1 MNDDAYA
8 DPEQQFQSPEII
20 GNSPVIVRLRAQVA
34 RLLSRQVAGG
44 RLPPIL
50 LEGET
55 GTGKG
60 LMARA
65 LHRCSMRSA
74 EPFIDVDCA
83 AIPEP
88 LLESEM
94 FGYERGAFTDAR
106 QTKPGLFQLADRG
119 TIFLDE
125 IGLLPRSLQAKLLKV
140 VEDRGVRR
148 LGGTRSQIVDV
159 WIITATNEDLAAATR
174 GRLFREDLY
183 HRLAALTLRMPP
195 LRERGADIVLLAERF
210 LARVSTEYGL
220 PTKMLTADAKAA
232 ILSHPWPGNVR
243 ELLNVIERV
252 VLLSDERIITAD
264 RLELS
269 PCLQPNGSPPPASP
283 EMPPR
288 IRRFGRIVDRGRLVE
303 VLAEADWNLSLA
315 AARLAVPRN
324 TLRYWMVKLEVHP
337 SGGAAPVTASRPMDL
352 PAAGL
357 PSGAARNGSTS
368 NSFLLP
374 EAKLS
379 RDAGPRWRIRREGCP

>member
-74 EPFIDVDCA
+74 MPFIDVDCA

-252 VLLSDERIITAD
+252 VLLSDEPIITAD

-269 PCLQPNGSPPPASP
+269 PCLQPNGSPPLASP
-283 EMPPR
+283 EMPAR

-337 SGGAAPVTASRPMDL
+337 SGGTAPVTASRPRDL

>member
-1 MNDDAYA
+1 MLDDGNGHTG
-8 DPEQQFQSPEII
+8 PKKQSPASEII
-20 GNSPVIVRLRAQVA
+20 GQSPIMVRLRTQVA
-34 RLLSRQVAGG
+34 RLLSRQIAGG

-83 AIPEP
+83 AIPET
-88 LLESEM
+88 LLEAEL

-106 QTKPGLFQLADRG
+106 QTKPGLFQLAERG

-140 VEDRGVRR
+140 VEDQRVRR
-148 LGGTRSQIVDV
+148 LGGTRSQLVDAWV
-159 WIITATNEDLAAATR
+159 ITATNEDLAVATR
-174 GRLFREDLY
+174 AGLFREDLY
-183 HRLAALTLRMPP
+183 HRLATVTLRMPP
-195 LRERGADIVLLAERF
+195 LRERGDDILLLAERF
-210 LARVSTEYGL
+210 LARVSTEYGV
-220 PTKMLTADAKAA
+220 PTRLLSADAKAA
-232 ILSHPWPGNVR
+232 LLSHSWPGNVR

-252 VLLSDERIITAD
+252 VLLWDERIITAD

-269 PCLQPNGSPPPASP
+269 PALQPNGGPPLATPAQEIP
-283 EMPPR
+283 AR
-288 IRRFGRIVDRGRLVE
+288 LRRFGRIVDRGRLVE
-303 VLAEADWNLSLA
+303 VLGEADWNLSLA

-324 TLRYWMVKLEVHP
+324 TLRYWMVKLEVYSP
-337 SGGAAPVTASRPMDL
+337 GV
-352 PAAGL
+352 AG
-357 PSGAARNGSTS
+357 
-368 NSFLLP
+368 FLLP
-374 EAKLS
+374 EKRS
-379 RDAGPRWRIRREGCP
+379 SDAGPRGLKDCSLPLRRKPISSADGGA

>member
-74 EPFIDVDCA
+74 KPFIDVDCA

-252 VLLSDERIITAD
+252 VLLSDEPIITAD

-337 SGGAAPVTASRPMDL
+337 SGGAAPVTASRPRDL

-374 EAKLS
+374 ETKLS

>member
-1 MNDDAYA
+1 M
-8 DPEQQFQSPEII
+8 
-20 GNSPVIVRLRAQVA
+20 VRLRAQVA
-34 RLLSRQVAGG
+34 RLLSRQIAGG
-44 RLPPIL
+44 RFPPIL

-83 AIPEP
+83 AIPET
-88 LLESEM
+88 LLEAEL

-106 QTKPGLFQLADRG
+106 QNKPGLFQLADRG

-140 VEDRGVRR
+140 VEDRRVRR
-148 LGGTRSQIVDV
+148 LGGTKSQIVDA

-174 GRLFREDLY
+174 ARHFREDLY

-195 LRERGADIVLLAERF
+195 LRERGADILLLAERF
-210 LARVSTEYGL
+210 LARFSTEYGL

-232 ILSHPWPGNVR
+232 MLSHSWPGNVR
-243 ELLNVIERV
+243 ELINVIERV
-252 VLLSDERIITAD
+252 VLMSDERIITAD

-269 PCLQPNGSPPPASP
+269 SVRPTERKPSPGHPTGDPRPAPALREDHRPGATRAGAPGNRLESVAGRGAAGRASEYAPVLDGEARGSSS
-283 EMPPR
+283 
-288 IRRFGRIVDRGRLVE
+288 IRRGRAGRDDPARGVVLRQAPHPHGRDPGRFNLERVA
-303 VLAEADWNLSLA
+303 LAEEALE
-315 AARLAVPRN
+315 
-324 TLRYWMVKLEVHP
+324 RYR
-337 SGGAAPVTASRPMDL
+337 SIPV
-352 PAAGL
+352 
-357 PSGAARNGSTS
+357 
-368 NSFLLP
+368 
-374 EAKLS
+374 
-379 RDAGPRWRIRREGCP
+379 WV

>member
-1 MNDDAYA
+1 MNDDAYT
-8 DPEQQFQSPEII
+8 DLQQQFQSPEII
-20 GNSPVIVRLRAQVA
+20 GNSPVMMRLRAQVA

-44 RLPPIL
+44 RFPPIL

-60 LMARA
+60 LVARA
-65 LHRCSMRSA
+65 LHRRGMRSA
-74 EPFIDVDCA
+74 EPFIDMDCA
-83 AIPEP
+83 AIPET
-88 LLESEM
+88 LLEAEV

-106 QTKPGLFQLADRG
+106 QSKPGLFELADRG

-174 GRLFREDLY
+174 ARRFREDLY
-183 HRLAALTLRMPP
+183 HRLGGLTLRMPP
-195 LRERGADIVLLAERF
+195 LRERGPDILLLAERF

-220 PTKMLTADAKAA
+220 PTKTLAADAKAA

-269 PCLQPNGSPPPASP
+269 PCLQPNGSLPLPSP
-283 EMPPR
+283 EIPAR

-315 AARLAVPRN
+315 AVRLAVPRN
-324 TLRYWMVKLEVHP
+324 TLRYWMVKLEVYSP
-337 SGGAAPVTASRPMDL
+337 GGA
-352 PAAGL
+352 GI
-357 PSGAARNGSTS
+357 
-368 NSFLLP
+368 LLP
-374 EAKLS
+374 ERRS
-379 RDAGPRWRIRREGCP
+379 SDAGPRGLKECSLPSRRKPISADGGA

>member
-1 MNDDAYA
+1 MNDDAYT
-8 DPEQQFQSPEII
+8 DPQKQFQSSEII
-20 GNSPVIVRLRAQVA
+20 GNSPVMVQLRAHVD

-60 LMARA
+60 LMAWA

-83 AIPEP
+83 AIPEN
-88 LLESEM
+88 LLEAEL

-106 QTKPGLFQLADRG
+106 QAKPGLFQLAERG

-140 VEDRGVRR
+140 VEDRRVRR

-159 WIITATNEDLAAATR
+159 WIITATNEDLAVATR
-174 GRLFREDLY
+174 ARLFREDLY

-195 LRERGADIVLLAERF
+195 LRERGTDMLLLAERF

-264 RLELS
+264 RLGLS
-269 PCLQPNGSPPPASP
+269 PCLQPNGGPPLASP
-283 EMPPR
+283 EMPAR
-288 IRRFGRIVDRGRLVE
+288 MRRFGRIVDRGRLVE

-324 TLRYWMVKLEVHP
+324 TLRYWMAKLDVHP
-337 SGGAAPVTASRPMDL
+337 SGAAARVTASQPEE
-352 PAAGL
+352 
-357 PSGAARNGSTS
+357 PSAARLPTGGTRDDSTS
-368 NSFLLP
+368 NGFLLP
-374 EAKLS
+374 EKKLS
-379 RDAGPRWRIRREGCP
+379 TDAGPRWRIRRR

>member
-74 EPFIDVDCA
+74 KPFIDVDCA

-252 VLLSDERIITAD
+252 VLLSDEPIITAD

-337 SGGAAPVTASRPMDL
+337 PGGAAPVTASRPRDL

-374 EAKLS
+374 ETKLP